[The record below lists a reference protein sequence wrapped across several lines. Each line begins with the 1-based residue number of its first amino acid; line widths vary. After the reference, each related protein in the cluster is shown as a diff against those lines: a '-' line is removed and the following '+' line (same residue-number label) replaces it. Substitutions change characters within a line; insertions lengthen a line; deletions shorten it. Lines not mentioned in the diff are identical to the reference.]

1 MPAYELNKPQ
11 STTNNIILEDRT
23 RLSVTGVEDVD
34 SFDETVVVMY
44 TSGGTLVIRGSD
56 LRLEKLSL
64 DVGEL
69 AITGNIDSMQYEQS
83 AGGGSF
89 FSRLFG

>member
-1 MPAYELNKPQ
+1 MAAYELNKPQ
-11 STTNNIILEDRT
+11 TNNIILEDRT

-44 TSGGTLVIRGSD
+44 TSGGTLVIRGND

-64 DVGEL
+64 DIGEL
-69 AITGNIDSMQYEQS
+69 SLTGNIDSMQYEHS

>member
-11 STTNNIILEDRT
+11 TANNIILEDRS
-23 RLSVTGVEDVD
+23 RLTVTGVEDVD

-44 TSGGTLVIRGSD
+44 TSGGSLVVRGSD

-69 AITGNIDSMQYEQS
+69 AITGSIDSVQYEHS
-83 AGGGSF
+83 AGSGSF